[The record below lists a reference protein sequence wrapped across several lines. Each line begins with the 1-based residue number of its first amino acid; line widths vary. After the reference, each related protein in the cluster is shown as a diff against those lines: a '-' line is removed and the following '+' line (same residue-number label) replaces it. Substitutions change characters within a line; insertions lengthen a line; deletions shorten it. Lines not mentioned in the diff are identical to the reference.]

1 MIPFLKFSVQDLEA
15 YTVPQEGFPIKLNQ
29 NESPFDVP
37 PEIKQEIWQR
47 FQQDEWSRYPSEEP
61 EDLLEA
67 LSAYTGH
74 PRQGILIG
82 NGSNELIQ
90 ASMIGALNPGDGLLL
105 IRPGFSVYPRL
116 AKIFN
121 CEVFEV
127 YLNRDFQFDEEK
139 IFATLREKSVQM
151 LLIDSPNNPTGAFL
165 NTRVVEK
172 ILQHF
177 DGLFVLDEAYFEFS
191 QETAR
196 DLIAVYPNLLILR
209 TLSKGFGLA
218 GLRLGYMLGQP
229 EVVAELKKAK
239 LPFSVNRFSQ
249 VAAAVLFRH
258 ADAIKKNVALI
269 RSERERLFLE
279 MTRLN
284 KIRVFPSRAN
294 FILFESR
301 ELPIQTI
308 FEGLKQRG
316 ILIRDVSHY
325 PKLEKALR
333 VTIGKPEENDQF
345 LTALKEIVERELKPF

>member
-29 NESPFDVP
+29 NESPFDVRS
-37 PEIKQEIWQR
+37 EIKQEIWQR
-47 FQQDEWSRYPSEEP
+47 FQQDEWFRYPNEEP
-61 EDLLEA
+61 SDLLEA
-67 LSAYTGH
+67 LSIYSGH
-74 PRQGILIG
+74 PREGILIG

-127 YLNRDFQFDEEK
+127 FLNKNFEFDEK
-139 IFATLREKSVQM
+139 QILATLQEKSVQM

-165 NTRVVEK
+165 DIRVVK
-172 ILQHF
+172 NILENF
-177 DGLFVLDEAYFEFS
+177 EGLFVLDEAYFEFS
-191 QETAR
+191 CETAR
-196 DLIAVYPNLLILR
+196 DLIAAYPNLVILR

-229 EVVAELKKAK
+229 DVIAELKKAK

-249 VAAAVLFRH
+249 VAAAILFKH
-258 ADAIKKNVALI
+258 SEIIQENTELI
-269 RSERERLFLE
+269 RRERKRLFEE
-279 MTRLN
+279 MTNLQG
-284 KIRVFPSRAN
+284 IHVYPSRAN
-294 FILFESR
+294 FILFE
-301 ELPIQTI
+301 TI
-308 FEGLKQRG
+308 EKPVQDIFNGLKEQG

-325 PKLEKALR
+325 QKLEKALR

-345 LTALKEIVERELKPF
+345 LEALVKTLAT

>member
-1 MIPFLKFSVQDLEA
+1 MIPFLKFSIQDLDA

-37 PEIKQEIWQR
+37 EPIKQEIWEAFQR
-47 FQQDEWSRYPSEEP
+47 DSWFRYPNEEP
-61 EDLLEA
+61 DDLLDA

-74 PRQGILIG
+74 PREGILLG

-90 ASMIGALNPGDGLLL
+90 ASLIGTLNPGDGLQL

-121 CEVFEV
+121 LELFQVF
-127 YLNRDFQFDEEK
+127 LNEDFVFDEEV
-139 IFATLREKSVQM
+139 ILQNLSEESVQM
-151 LLIDSPNNPTGAFL
+151 VLIDSPNNPTGAL
-165 NTRVVEK
+165 LSRSTVRK
-172 ILQHF
+172 ILDKFH
-177 DGLFVLDEAYFEFS
+177 GLFVLDEAYFEFS
-191 QETAR
+191 EETAR
-196 DLIAVYPNLLILR
+196 DLIQDYPKLLILR

-229 EVVAELKKAK
+229 EVVAELRKAK

-258 ADAIKKNVALI
+258 ADVIEKNVRLI
-269 RSERERLFLE
+269 RAERERVFGKMAQLDA
-279 MTRLN
+279 
-284 KIRVFPSRAN
+284 IRVFPSRAN

-325 PKLEKALR
+325 PKLENALR

-345 LTALKEIVERELKPF
+345 LTALKEIVEKER

>member
-29 NESPFDVP
+29 NESPFDVRS
-37 PEIKQEIWQR
+37 EIKQEIWQR
-47 FQQDEWSRYPSEEP
+47 FQQDEWFRYPNEEP
-61 EDLLEA
+61 SDLLEA
-67 LSAYTGH
+67 LSIYSGH
-74 PRQGILIG
+74 PREGILIG

-127 YLNRDFQFDEEK
+127 FLNKNFEFDEK
-139 IFATLREKSVQM
+139 QILATLQEKSVQM

-165 NTRVVEK
+165 DIRAVKN
-172 ILQHF
+172 ILENF
-177 DGLFVLDEAYFEFS
+177 EGLFVLDEAYFEFS
-191 QETAR
+191 CETAR
-196 DLIAVYPNLLILR
+196 DLITAHPNLVILR

-229 EVVAELKKAK
+229 DVIAELKKAK

-249 VAAAVLFRH
+249 VAAAILFKH
-258 ADAIKKNVALI
+258 SEIIQENTELI
-269 RSERERLFLE
+269 RRERKRLFEE
-279 MTRLN
+279 MTNLQG
-284 KIRVFPSRAN
+284 IHVYPSRAN
-294 FILFESR
+294 FILFE
-301 ELPIQTI
+301 TI
-308 FEGLKQRG
+308 EKPVQDIFNGLKEQG

-325 PKLEKALR
+325 QKLEKALR

-345 LTALKEIVERELKPF
+345 LEALAKTLAT

>member
-37 PEIKQEIWQR
+37 PEIKQEIWER

-74 PRQGILIG
+74 PQEGILIG

-90 ASMIGALNPGDGLLL
+90 ASMIGTLNPGDGLLL
-105 IRPGFSVYPRL
+105 VRPGFSVYPRL

-127 YLNRDFQFDEEK
+127 FLNENFQFDEGA
-139 IFATLREKSVQM
+139 IFSTLREKSVQM

-165 NTRVVEK
+165 DRRVVEK
-172 ILQHF
+172 ILQNF
-177 DGLFVLDEAYFEFS
+177 EGLFVLDEAYFEFS
-191 QETAR
+191 QQTAR
-196 DLIAVYPNLLILR
+196 DLIATYPNLIILR

-229 EVVAELKKAK
+229 DVITELKKAK

-249 VAAAVLFRH
+249 VAAAVLFKH
-258 ADAIKKNVALI
+258 SEIIQANTKTI
-269 RSERERLFLE
+269 RRER
-279 MTRLN
+279 TRLFEAMASLPGI
-284 KIRVFPSRAN
+284 KVYPSRAN
-294 FILFESR
+294 FILLETTNK
-301 ELPIQTI
+301 PIASI
-308 FEGLKQRG
+308 FEGLKKQG

-333 VTIGKPEENDQF
+333 VTVGKPEENDQF
-345 LTALKEIVERELKPF
+345 LEALKETVIH